1 MTKRIVLMVI
11 CFVCIVFPV
20 FGQENLLE
28 QLREEQE
35 EVGGELTDTFKGTRL
50 INGQTVELRGEGTL
64 EFLISHR
71 FGRINTGAYSFF
83 GLDESNVRLGL
94 DYAITDRIAIGVGR
108 NSFQKVY
115 DGLFKYKILWQQY
128 GDKSMP
134 VSVVWYSDMAVYTL
148 RRPELPLNFS
158 RRLGYTHQLLI
169 SRKFN
174 DNLSLQLSPTLVHR
188 NLVASGAET
197 NGLFALGFGGRYKL
211 TPRTSVNIEY
221 FYRTNGSDTNQSRN
235 ALAIGFDIET
245 GGHVFQLHLTNARS
259 MTPTGF
265 IANTSGDFFKGD
277 IHFGFNISRSFQI
290 KETVGKR

>member
-1 MTKRIVLMVI
+1 MVI

-20 FGQENLLE
+20 SGQDNLLE
-28 QLREEQE
+28 RLQGEQE
-35 EVGGELTDTFKGTRL
+35 AIGGKLRDTFKGTRL

-188 NLVASGAET
+188 NLVASGAEA
-197 NGLFALGFGGRYKL
+197 NDLFVLGFGGRYKL
-211 TPRTSVNIEY
+211 TPRTSFNIEY